1 MTDAVLY
8 IRQSLQTLYSANE
21 INGFVRLLMERIC
34 GIAPYQLLLGKG
46 KELSETEKERIVE
59 IVGALKKSVPIQYIL
74 GTADFYGR
82 EFAVNPSVLIPRPE
96 TEELVEII
104 LKDVRQKKNAAPLK
118 IVDIGTGSGC
128 IAITLSA
135 ELSEAEV
142 TAVDISPEAL
152 ETARANAARLQA
164 NVRFLQADILAET
177 AAGQA
182 IPGTFDLIVSNPPY
196 VLETEKANMEKNVL
210 DHEPHLA
217 LFVDD
222 SDPLLFYRQI
232 ARFGKKRLHGG
243 GALYFEINARCGR
256 GMIRLLETEGYR
268 DVTLI
273 RDISGNDRIIKAF
286 I

>member
-8 IRQSLQTLYSANE
+8 IRQSLQTLYPANE
-21 INGFVRLLMERIC
+21 INCLVRLLMERIC

-59 IVGALKKSVPIQYIL
+59 IVGALKESVPIQYIL

-104 LKDVRQKKNAAPLK
+104 LKDVRQKKNVAPLK
-118 IVDIGTGSGC
+118 IADIGTGSGC
-128 IAITLSA
+128 IAVTLAA
-135 ELSEAEV
+135 ELPEAEV
-142 TAVDISPEAL
+142 TALDISAEAL
-152 ETARANAARLQA
+152 ETARANAARLQV

-177 AAGQA
+177 TTAQA
-182 IPGTFDLIVSNPPY
+182 VPGTFDLIVSNPPY
-196 VLETEKANMEKNVL
+196 VLETEKAGMEKNVL

-222 SDPLLFYRQI
+222 SDPLLFYRHI
-232 ARFGKKRLHGG
+232 ARFGKKRLDSGG
-243 GALYFEINARCGR
+243 VLYFEINARCGR
-256 GMIRLLETEGYR
+256 EMVGLLETEGYR